1 MSKILLAIKPEYV
14 AKIFNQTK
22 LYEFR
27 RKIPQ
32 KPVSTVVV
40 YATEPEHKIVGEF
53 EVMEVLSMKP
63 TPLWE
68 KTKDSAGIARAKY
81 REYFRDC
88 TTAYAYRIGRIY
100 LYDSPKSIE
109 ELGIKHPPQS
119 FVYLK
124 G

>member
-14 AKIFNQTK
+14 EKIFNQTK

-32 KPVSTVVV
+32 KPIKTVVV
-40 YATEPEHKIVGEF
+40 YATEPEHIIVGEF

-68 KTKDSAGIARAKY
+68 MTKKTAGITRAKY

-88 TTAYAYRIGRIY
+88 RTAYAYKIGRIQ
-100 LYDSPKSIE
+100 LYGSPKSIE
-109 ELGIKHPPQS
+109 ELGIKQPPQS
-119 FVYLK
+119 FVYLES
-124 G
+124 